1 MIQHVAMTQA
11 VHARAREND
20 KIQSLVDGL
29 EKDVSLVEGLEH
41 TVPCN

>member
-1 MIQHVAMTQA
+1 MLEPAK
-11 VHARAREND
+11 NY